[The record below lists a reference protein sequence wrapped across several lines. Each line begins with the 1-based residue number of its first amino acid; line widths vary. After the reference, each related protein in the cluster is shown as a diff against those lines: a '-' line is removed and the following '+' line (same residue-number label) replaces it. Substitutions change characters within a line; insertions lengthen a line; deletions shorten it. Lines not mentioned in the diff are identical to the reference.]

1 MRVLVQPRPGGATF
15 GAIAVAVDLGKSP
28 AVALAPQWVIDWVIS
43 HVTGKIFAEQAALAR
58 RMRAE
63 PGESAHLRAVA
74 ADPAFYQGWLA
85 PRVAAAVAAVESGK
99 RK

>member
-1 MRVLVQPRPGGATF
+1 MQPRPGGATF